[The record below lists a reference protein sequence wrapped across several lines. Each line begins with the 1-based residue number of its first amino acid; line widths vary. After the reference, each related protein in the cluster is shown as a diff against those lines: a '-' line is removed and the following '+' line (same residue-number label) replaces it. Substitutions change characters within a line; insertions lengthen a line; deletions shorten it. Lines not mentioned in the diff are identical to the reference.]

1 MVERE
6 EVRDE
11 VASVFEHYARE
22 LSYADMEFIA
32 QQQAERMRV
41 KSAEAGDADTITAA
55 EIEGWDQR

>member
-1 MVERE
+1 
-6 EVRDE
+6 

-32 QQQAERMRV
+32 QVQAERMRA

-55 EIEGWDQR
+55 EIEGWEQR